1 MNEDQFTALVD
12 LIEAIINENL
22 AENNDAPPGVMLE
35 ARQNAEKC
43 RREAHKLLVNPQE

>member
-1 MNEDQFTALVD
+1 MTEDQFTALID

-35 ARQNAEKC
+35 ARQDTARC